1 MRISAKSQNGL
12 SLIEAIIFILILA
25 IALGA
30 IISVYIYTT
39 RHSANTM
46 LTLKTVEL
54 SQALMDEILSKAY
67 DDNTPNGG
75 GCVDGYASTSCSS
88 GTTAQGLLVANF
100 GVNAGESRERFD
112 DIDDYHDLAYCGD
125 GVATPDASCSGT
137 CNAFV
142 DETGSAVD
150 DSGKSI
156 STIYSGYSVCIKVS
170 FAGSEMNNITTA
182 SGTKVNVNDNDAKR
196 IDLIVRDPL
205 DARLVYSAYKTNF

>member
-1 MRISAKSQNGL
+1 MRISSNSQKGL

-54 SQALMDEILSKAY
+54 SQALMDEILSKGY
-67 DDNTPNGG
+67 DENTPTGG
-75 GCVDGYASTSCSS
+75 GCIGSGADTACNSSDGFST
-88 GTTAQGLLVANF
+88 F
-100 GVNAGESRERFD
+100 GIDAGEARARFD
-112 DIDDYHDLAYCGD
+112 DIDDFHDLAYCGD
-125 GVATPDASCSGT
+125 GVATPDSSCSGG
-137 CNAFV
+137 CNAFI
-142 DETGSAVD
+142 DETGSSTD
-150 DSGKSI
+150 DSGKSL
-156 STIYSGYSVCIKVS
+156 SSVYSGYSVCIKVIY
-170 FAGSEMNNITTA
+170 AGDQMNTVSTI
-182 SGTKVNVNDNDAKR
+182 SGTYEDIGKNDAKR